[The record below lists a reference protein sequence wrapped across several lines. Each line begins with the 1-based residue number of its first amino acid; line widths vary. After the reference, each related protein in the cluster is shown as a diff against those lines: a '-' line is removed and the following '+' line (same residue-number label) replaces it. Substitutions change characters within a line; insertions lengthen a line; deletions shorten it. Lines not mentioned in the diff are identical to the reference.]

1 MRSRKE
7 GRKNKVSHERLL
19 GLSGRAG
26 EQELDSAFSVG
37 WMGLAW
43 VKQLRRDAEVKL
55 GRNLELPREQRS
67 GEGKKVRVN

>member
-7 GRKNKVSHERLL
+7 GRKNEASHERLL

-26 EQELDSAFSVG
+26 ERELDSALSVG

-55 GRNLELPREQRS
+55 GRNLELPWCKGVDKER
-67 GEGKKVRVN
+67 K